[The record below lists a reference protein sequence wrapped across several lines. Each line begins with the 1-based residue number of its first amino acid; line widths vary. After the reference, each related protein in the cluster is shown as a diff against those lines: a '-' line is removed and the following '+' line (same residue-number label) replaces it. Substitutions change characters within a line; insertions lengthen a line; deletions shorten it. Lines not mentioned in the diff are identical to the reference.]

1 MSILFSFVNTQAI
14 VLHIMQKIII
24 KYTRVA
30 RRYGGGSLSSLNFH
44 FSKPDVGEV
53 LKMKQKLNLH
63 CNILL
68 EALRKVILPR
78 KFRMESGD
86 MNECMSAAN
95 N

>member
-1 MSILFSFVNTQAI
+1 M
-14 VLHIMQKIII
+14 
-24 KYTRVA
+24 
-30 RRYGGGSLSSLNFH
+30 
-44 FSKPDVGEV
+44 
-53 LKMKQKLNLH
+53 MKQKLNLH
-63 CNILL
+63 CNIVL